1 MTEEIKSK
9 LNPDL
14 IEEKEIKGVKYIA
27 QLLPVRQ
34 AMELRQKWQ
43 DPNGNVIATIMHD
56 EILKNIIVQPS
67 GLSIDS
73 FNRTAEVEE
82 VTGWALNFQ
91 YGDDGKN

>member
-1 MTEEIKSK
+1 MSEDIKSK
-9 LNPDL
+9 LNPEF
-14 IEEKEIKGVKYIA
+14 IEEKEINGVKYIA

-43 DPNGNVIATIMHD
+43 DANGNVIATIMHD
-56 EILKNIIVQPS
+56 EILKNIIVQPT

-73 FNRTAEVEE
+73 FRRTTEVEE

-91 YGDDGKN
+91 YGEEKKN